1 MNGLR
6 NARDRDIRLSRTQTL
21 AFSNKT
27 RHFPLWDEVKF
38 IDRILLKADYT
49 TFLVQL
55 GLSLFATVC
64 FSETSNFDTFLKFQI
79 DLEVV

>member
-6 NARDRDIRLSRTQTL
+6 NMRGRDIRLSRTQTL
-21 AFSNKT
+21 TFSNKT
-27 RHFPLWDEVKF
+27 RHYPLWDEVKF
-38 IDRILLKADYT
+38 INRIVLKGNHT

-55 GLSLFATVC
+55 GLNLFALVS